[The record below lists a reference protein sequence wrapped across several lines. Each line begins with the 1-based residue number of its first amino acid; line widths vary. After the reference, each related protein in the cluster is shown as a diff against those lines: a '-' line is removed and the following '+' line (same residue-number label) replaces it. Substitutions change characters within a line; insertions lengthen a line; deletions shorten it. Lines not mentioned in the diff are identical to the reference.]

1 MVTNIKMGKF
11 LKTNV
16 LDTISRKYKYDPERS
31 LPYLK
36 EITEQLLEVQA
47 LVNET
52 TSYMNRV
59 VRIKDEEQ
67 GNVYPFMEGDDY
79 WTIEDGKII
88 WSCWDDVSEDI
99 FRGNPYKNY
108 FESEAEANNFLKNIG
123 A

>member
-1 MVTNIKMGKF
+1 MPKNEETDVTEFNNPLG
-11 LKTNV
+11 
-16 LDTISRKYKYDPERS
+16 E
-31 LPYLK
+31 
-36 EITEQLLEVQA
+36 
-47 LVNET
+47 
-52 TSYMNRV
+52 
-59 VRIKDEEQ
+59 DEEQ

-79 WTIEDGKII
+79 WTIEDGKVI

>member
-79 WTIEDGKII
+79 WTIEDGKVI

-99 FRGNPYKNY
+99 FRSNPYKNY
-108 FESEAEANNFLKNIG
+108 FESESEANNFLKNIG

>member
-79 WTIEDGKII
+79 WTIEDGKVI

-99 FRGNPYKNY
+99 FRDNPYKNY
-108 FESEAEANNFLKNIG
+108 FESEVEANNFLKNIG